1 MALAGTLG
9 SVGTSTISPV
19 LSKRELTEFID
30 YPYYKYRNDGGWV
43 APLRIGQFEIFD
55 PKKNP
60 YWDHADRKLF
70 VAKDQGRI
78 VGRIAFIDDH
88 GHNQVHGEN
97 LAFFGFLEADSEPV
111 AQALLATVENEA
123 RAAGRVAVRGPLNP
137 SMNDGSGFMIDAFD
151 EPPYVMMPQNPPEY
165 PAWVKNTGYEKI
177 KDLYTFYFDNRRA
190 IEPRLER
197 IAQRTYKRN
206 NLVVRPADLK
216 QFDREVQILKHLHTT
231 AWEKNWGNVPYSDAE
246 MDHLASEMK
255 MILNPEL
262 AIFAEIDGKPIGMAV
277 ALPDINQVFSRFH
290 GRLLPVGIFH
300 LLRRKQ
306 IINRARLVM
315 LGVLPEYRNRGLEML
330 LIYEIVKR
338 AAANGIVEGE
348 CGWTLEDN
356 HSINSAIEAAGGVR
370 NKTFRLFQKEV

>member
-1 MALAGTLG
+1 MGPV
-9 SVGTSTISPV
+9 SIVPV
-19 LSKRELTEFID
+19 LTKRELTEFID
-30 YPYYKYRNDGGWV
+30 YPYRKYKDDEVWV
-43 APLRIGQFEIFD
+43 APLRIGEFEKFD
-55 PKKNP
+55 PAKNP

-70 VAKDQGRI
+70 LARAGDSGSGKI

-88 GHNQVHGEN
+88 AHNQEHDEN
-97 LAFFGFLEADSEPV
+97 TAFFGFFEAEDEAV
-111 AQALLATVENEA
+111 ARTLLGAVESEA
-123 RAAGRVAVRGPLNP
+123 RTTGRSAVRGPLNP
-137 SMNDGSGFMIDAFD
+137 SMNDGSGFQIDAFD
-151 EPPYVMMPQNPPEY
+151 EKPFVMMPQNPAAY
-165 PAWVKNTGYEKI
+165 PVWVEGAGYQKV
-177 KDLYTFYFDNRRA
+177 KDLFTFYFDNRRE

-206 NLVVRPADLK
+206 DLVVRPADLK
-216 QFDREVQILKHLHTT
+216 QFDREVKILKHLHTT

-262 AIFAEIDGKPIGMAV
+262 AIFAEIGGEPIGMAV
-277 ALPDINQVFSRFH
+277 ALPDINQVFSRFN

-315 LGVLPEYRNRGLEML
+315 LGVLPQYRNRGLEML

-348 CGWTLEDN
+348 CGWTLENN

-370 NKTFRLFQKEV
+370 NKTYRLFQKEV